1 MYTQLYFWIPFLF
14 LAFILNLFS
23 RKYNMLKD
31 ISTAKVKPYSW
42 SKVQLA
48 WWTIIILA
56 SFIAIIIQ
64 THSAPDLNSSTLIL
78 LGISAATTATST
90 AIDVSEINDPSI
102 VSRSQDN
109 ESSNL
114 VLDILSD
121 KSGISIS
128 RFQTVVFNFV
138 FSIWFIVY
146 VLNHL
151 GNTSADDIMPV
162 ISDNNLIL
170 LGLGSATYAALK
182 TTENKTKSN
191 VAATT
196 PGADAKPGS

>member
-1 MYTQLYFWIPFLF
+1 
-14 LAFILNLFS
+14 
-23 RKYNMLKD
+23 MLKD